1 MPSIFA
7 LETELTLMFMK
18 KQTEIKNLTSNM
30 TKEFIE
36 KQKEEF
42 QNFKNKLEEYRFIIE
57 SKTKEN
63 IVHPKK
69 ENIEENE
76 WFEINCKK

>member
-1 MPSIFA
+1 MPSSFA

-18 KQTEIKNLTSNM
+18 KQTDIKNLTSNI
-30 TKEFIE
+30 TNEFIE

-63 IVHPKK
+63 IVHSKK

>member
-1 MPSIFA
+1 MPSTFA

-18 KQTEIKNLTSNM
+18 KQTDIKNLTSNI
-30 TKEFIE
+30 TSEFIE

-42 QNFKNKLEEYRFIIE
+42 QDFKNKLEEYKIIIE
-57 SKTKEN
+57 SKIKEN
-63 IVHPKK
+63 LVHLKK